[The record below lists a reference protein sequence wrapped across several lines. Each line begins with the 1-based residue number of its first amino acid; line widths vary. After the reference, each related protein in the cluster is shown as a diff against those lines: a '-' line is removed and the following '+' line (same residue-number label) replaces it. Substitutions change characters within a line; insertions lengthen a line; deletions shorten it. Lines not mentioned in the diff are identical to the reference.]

1 MQDSLVFIYV
11 FIFLLGSIVGSFLNV
26 CIYRLARQINF
37 WSGRSYCPKCKKK
50 IIWYD
55 NIPLISYWLLNKKCR
70 TCKKIIPFQY
80 FLVELLT
87 AFGFLLIFTQYQLFL
102 DQILLAIL
110 LSIFIVIFFIDLK
123 HFIIPDSLNFLLII
137 IGIFKNFLEPLN
149 IPLNQNMQES
159 LIGGL
164 LGYMMIWLIIYAYKK
179 IKNIDGM
186 GLGDAKLMS
195 AFGFLFGYTALPVI
209 LFLAACL
216 GLVFALPALINKTKS
231 LKSELPF
238 GPFLI
243 LATLFYAFYFKNLNT
258 FIL

>member
-1 MQDSLVFIYV
+1 VVYILSFI
-11 FIFLLGSIVGSFLNV
+11 IGSVVGSFLNV
-26 CIYRLARQINF
+26 CIYRLPRQINF
-37 WSGRSYCPKCKKK
+37 WSGRSYCPRCNKK
-50 IIWYD
+50 IAWYD
-55 NIPLISYWLLNKKCR
+55 NIPLISYWLLNGQCR
-70 TCKKIIPFQY
+70 KCKKKISSQY
-80 FLVELLT
+80 FLIELVT
-87 AFGFLLIFTQYQLFL
+87 ALGFLIIVFQYDLFL
-102 DQILLAIL
+102 DQILLAML

-123 HFIIPDSLNFLLII
+123 HFIIPDALNFLLII
-137 IGIFKNFLEPLN
+137 IGIFKNFLQPLN

-179 IKNIDGM
+179 IKNIEGM
-186 GLGDAKLMS
+186 GLGDAKLLA
-195 AFGFLFGYTALPVI
+195 AFGFLFGYSALPII

-216 GLVFALPALINKTKS
+216 GLIFALPALIRKTKS

-243 LATLFYAFYFKNLNT
+243 LATLLYAFYFKNLNI

>member
-1 MQDSLVFIYV
+1 MVYILSFI
-11 FIFLLGSIVGSFLNV
+11 IGSVVGSFLNV
-26 CIYRLARQINF
+26 CIYRLPRQINF
-37 WSGRSYCPKCKKK
+37 WSGRSYCPRCNKK
-50 IIWYD
+50 IPWYD
-55 NIPLISYWLLNKKCR
+55 NIPLISYWLLNGQCR
-70 TCKKIIPFQY
+70 KCKKKISSQY
-80 FLVELLT
+80 FLIELVT
-87 AFGFLLIFTQYQLFL
+87 ALGFLIIVFQYDLFL
-102 DQILLAIL
+102 DQILLAML

-123 HFIIPDSLNFLLII
+123 HFIIPDALNFLLII
-137 IGIFKNFLEPLN
+137 IGIFKNFLQPLI

-179 IKNIDGM
+179 IKNIEGM
-186 GLGDAKLMS
+186 GLGDAKLMA
-195 AFGFLFGYTALPVI
+195 AFGFLFGYTALPII

-216 GLVFALPALINKTKS
+216 GLIFALPALIRKTKS

-243 LATLFYAFYFKNLNT
+243 LATLLYAFYFKNLNI